1 MIFDKDDTYVFCGYD
16 KDVIDLI
23 SEIDAKFIGFL
34 TNKKVNDFKSLGTHD
49 QIDLSKKL
57 FNKVLVST
65 EEIFLKKKIEDLST
79 WISYD
84 DLTQLVDIGI
94 KHKSMHNEIVY
105 GASKNKK
112 SWWNNSRAYRLGYK
126 PKDSADRFNI
136 KSLSNNE

>member
-65 EEIFLKKKIEDLST
+65 EEIFLKKK
-79 WISYD
+79 
-84 DLTQLVDIGI
+84 
-94 KHKSMHNEIVY
+94 N
-105 GASKNKK
+105 
-112 SWWNNSRAYRLGYK
+112 
-126 PKDSADRFNI
+126 
-136 KSLSNNE
+136 